1 MDRDGI
7 VDPNSSSTTLTLLND
22 TEIKPVFDLL
32 SLASD
37 IEDVDEIAP
46 DWFDSSWFGTFF
58 QNESGWSYHLEFGWI
73 YPSVQNAQSIWFWHV
88 KLGWVWVTK
97 DAFQNNYMWSEN
109 TQNWLLWDDSTMP
122 NYRYYDY
129 STSEWMNW

>member
-1 MDRDGI
+1 MIGILKSRFLQVQEMDINFLIGQDGI

-73 YPSVQNAQSIWFWHV
+73 YPSVQNAKIYGF
-88 KLGWVWVTK
+88 G
-97 DAFQNNYMWSEN
+97 M
-109 TQNWLLWDDSTMP
+109 
-122 NYRYYDY
+122 
-129 STSEWMNW
+129 